1 MSALA
6 NKRFKQT
13 EIGVIPED
21 WHYSK
26 LSEVCATSSG
36 TTPARSQFDRYF
48 RNGNINWVK
57 TLDLN
62 NGEILKTDEQVT
74 KDALAET
81 SLKLYPV
88 KTVLI
93 AMYGG
98 FNQIGRTGLLRVPA
112 CVNQAITAIQCGNQ
126 ITPEYLLA
134 TLNFRVEHWKAV
146 ASSSRKDPNI
156 TSQDVRDFQIA
167 YPSRDE
173 QEQISESLSCID
185 SLIRSLD
192 QLVAKKRDIQQATMQ
207 QLLTGQCRLPGFS
220 REWTVKRLGDHLS
233 FLRNGTN
240 SRAELSTEGDV
251 HYLHYGDIHG
261 SQHLLLNPAKTS
273 IPYLPRDKTKR
284 LDRLENGDLVFAD
297 ASEDLDGVGK
307 SVEVQLPEGMELVS
321 GLHTIAV
328 RFNKKVFADGFKAY
342 LQFIPAFRSH
352 LRQLAA
358 GTKVYATNRAH
369 IASAE
374 LKVPGIEEQAAIAG
388 ILTDMDTELAAIKA
402 RRDKACLL
410 KQGMMQE
417 LLTGRIRLV

>member
-6 NKRFKQT
+6 NQRFKQT

-26 LSEVCATSSG
+26 LSEVCVTSSG

-156 TSQDVRDFQIA
+156 TSQDVRDFQIV

-173 QEQISESLSCID
+173 QEQIAESLSCID

-192 QLVAKKRDIQQATMQ
+192 QLVAKKRDIQQAAMQ
-207 QLLTGQCRLPGFS
+207 QLLTGQLRLPGFS
-220 REWTVKRLGDHLS
+220 EGWLKIKAGEIGTFRGGSGFPNKFQGEASGDFPFYKVSDMNNKGNDVFMSTANNYINEGVRKAIGSIVFPANSIVFAKVGAAVFLERKKILTRPSCLDNNMAAFIVDERLVCVR
-233 FLRNGTN
+233 FM
-240 SRAELSTEGDV
+240 
-251 HYLHYGDIHG
+251 HYA
-261 SQHLLLNPAKTS
+261 LLN
-273 IPYLPRDKTKR
+273 IR
-284 LDRLENGDLVFAD
+284 LSDLVSTTALP
-297 ASEDLDGVGK
+297 SLGG
-307 SVEVQLPEGMELVS
+307 SVLSNIELHLP
-321 GLHTIAV
+321 
-328 RFNKKVFADGFKAY
+328 
-342 LQFIPAFRSH
+342 P
-352 LRQLAA
+352 LAEQTA
-358 GTKVYATNRAH
+358 
-369 IASAE
+369 IASALSDIDAE
-374 LKVPGIEEQAAIAG
+374 LTTLESRCE
-388 ILTDMDTELAAIKA
+388 KA
-402 RRDKACLL
+402 RQLR
-410 KQGMMQE
+410 QGMMQE
-417 LLTGRIRLV
+417 LLTGRIRLTNSAL